1 MSIATLKRKTQVQY
15 NNMSVGAKHGFS
27 LNGTHRSQ
35 GYVGQTSLSRSL
47 PQTIMRGHGGFCG
60 KYPNVPVVQS
70 AVTSLNDP
78 TVVKSSVVGTQGM
91 INTHYRWIRRPAP
104 FTTVKPDNNT
114 HLNDQSD
121 YITRVR
127 KAALVSCNVVK
138 EVTGEKKCAEI
149 GYSHKKRDVCNITKP
164 ESDYVAMSSGEYID
178 QLEKKCSENDV
189 VFVQSSTRRS
199 IPFACGGN

>member
-1 MSIATLKRKTQVQY
+1 MEHIAVRGMWARPHY
-15 NNMSVGAKHGFS
+15 
-27 LNGTHRSQ
+27 
-35 GYVGQTSLSRSL
+35 SRSL
-47 PQTIMRGHGGFCG
+47 PQTLMKGHGGCCG

-91 INTHYRWIRRPAP
+91 INTHYRWIRRPVP
-104 FTTVKPDNNT
+104 FTTVKPDNNI

-121 YITRVR
+121 YITRIK

-138 EVTGEKKCAEI
+138 EVTGEKKCAEV

-164 ESDYVAMSSGEYID
+164 ESDFVAMSSGEYIN
-178 QLEKKCSENDV
+178 QLDKKCSDQDV